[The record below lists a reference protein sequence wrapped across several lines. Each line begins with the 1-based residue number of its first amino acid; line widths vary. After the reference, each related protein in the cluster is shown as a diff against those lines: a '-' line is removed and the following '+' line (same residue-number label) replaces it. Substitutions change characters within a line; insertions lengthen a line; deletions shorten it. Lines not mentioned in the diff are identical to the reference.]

1 MINMVNKTINFRLV
15 DAFTDTPLNGN
26 PAGVV
31 IDADGMSDAIMQKI
45 ANEIHASE
53 TAFVFSSDMADFHV
67 RFFTPECEIPLCGHA
82 TIATFHTLVNEGIIK
97 PDVKV
102 TQQTGAGVLSV
113 VAHDN
118 NGIMEIMMSQNSPEF
133 AQPPSDIDVT
143 SALGINIEELHPDY
157 PIECVSTGVPLL
169 IVPVTTL
176 DIVKNMEPNLG
187 SIQKISEKM
196 GYAGIHVVAFES
208 INTWADVHVRFFAP
222 LLGVNE
228 DPATGIAHGALCG
241 YAAKYHIFPTQ
252 KLHRLVAEQGF
263 NVGRVAK
270 LVGRVSTL
278 GDEITGIEV
287 GGSAVTILNCKMRI

>member
-1 MINMVNKTINFRLV
+1 MIDNTINFRLV

-31 IDADGMSDAIMQKI
+31 LDADDLSDTIMQKI

-53 TAFVFSSDMADFHV
+53 TAFVLSSDVADFHV
-67 RFFTPECEIPLCGHA
+67 RFFTPECEIPLCSHA
-82 TIATFHTLVNEGIIK
+82 TIATFHTLANEGIIK
-97 PDVKV
+97 PDIPV
-102 TQQTGAGVLSV
+102 TQQTGAGMLSV
-113 VAHDN
+113 VAQDN
-118 NGIMEIMMSQNSPEF
+118 NGIIEIMMSQNSPEF
-133 AQPPSDIDVT
+133 AQPPPDIDVAD
-143 SALGINIEELHPDY
+143 ALGINIEELHPDY

-169 IVPVTTL
+169 IVPITTL
-176 DIVKNMEPNLG
+176 DIVKNMKPNLG
-187 SIQKISEKM
+187 SIKKLSEKM
-196 GYAGIHVVAFES
+196 GCVGIHVVAFDS

-241 YAAKYHIFPTQ
+241 YAAKNHIFPPQ

-270 LVGRVSTL
+270 LVGRASTK
-278 GDEITGIEV
+278 GDNMTEIEV
-287 GGSAVTILNCKMRI
+287 GGSAVTVLNCKMRI